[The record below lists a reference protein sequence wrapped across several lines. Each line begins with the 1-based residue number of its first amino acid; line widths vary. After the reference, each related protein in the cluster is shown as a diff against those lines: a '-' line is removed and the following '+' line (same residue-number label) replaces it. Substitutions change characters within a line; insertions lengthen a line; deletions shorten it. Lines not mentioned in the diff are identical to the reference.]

1 MWSYRPYEPKIVL
14 SEKAQLEKEYKDSQ
28 ANCAKNISLAL
39 LRGDAEAVKSIRE
52 DFAEIQQAYNEM
64 QGETQ
69 GEMKNE
75 AAADTT
81 TGTGTAAT
89 KEGE

>member
-14 SEKAQLEKEYKDSQ
+14 SEKAQLEKEYKDAQ

-52 DFAEIQQAYNEM
+52 DFAEIQQAYNDAQNDM
-64 QGETQ
+64 Q
-69 GEMKNE
+69 ND
-75 AAADTT
+75 AATDT
-81 TGTGTAAT
+81 T